1 MANCVDFNR
10 KYKFKLSHSNDIDR
24 YASVIDEEIENYLGE
39 LNEEECNEPEEL
51 ILTKKDLIGKLDLSS
66 FKPQKELNPKIYGV
80 IVSKGQNRGLLLPDL
95 EGVDTVEEQLNI
107 ACQKGGINPNSDNNI
122 EKFEVIRYKEGENN
136 EI

>member
-51 ILTKKDLIGKLDLSS
+51 ILTKKDLIIDILSFSKIFNKIFHSLDADASALGR
-66 FKPQKELNPKIYGV
+66 I
-80 IVSKGQNRGLLLPDL
+80 
-95 EGVDTVEEQLNI
+95 EESMLMSGYRNDIFTDLNI
-107 ACQKGGINPNSDNNI
+107 
-122 EKFEVIRYKEGENN
+122 FF
-136 EI
+136 

>member
-51 ILTKKDLIGKLDLSS
+51 ILTKRDLIGKILIKKS
-66 FKPQKELNPKIYGV
+66 KKKYKNYCLNVNHI
-80 IVSKGQNRGLLLPDL
+80 
-95 EGVDTVEEQLNI
+95 
-107 ACQKGGINPNSDNNI
+107 
-122 EKFEVIRYKEGENN
+122 
-136 EI
+136 